1 MRSTI
6 ALLLVLGLATAGCDR
21 AKQPAP
27 QATATVADESPAEPT
42 GNAAE
47 PERIGTLD
55 RSHKGEAAPDHG
67 FLDPAGK
74 PVTLAA
80 FRGKPLLVN
89 LWATWCAP
97 CIREM
102 PMLDRLAQREKG
114 KLQVLAISQDLDGA
128 AKVTPFFAKAQFTAL
143 QPYLDP
149 DVRFSTGYGVNLPT
163 TILYDAEGREVWRV
177 SGDMDWDGETA
188 AQWIAEA
195 G

>member
-6 ALLLVLGLATAGCDR
+6 ALLLILGLGIAGCDSG
-21 AKQPAP
+21 KQPDP
-27 QATATVADESPAEPT
+27 QATATVADESPAAPDTATEET
-42 GNAAE
+42 
-47 PERIGTLD
+47 ERVGTVD
-55 RSHKGEAAPDHG
+55 RSKKGEAAPDLG

-74 PVTLAA
+74 PATLAA

-97 CIREM
+97 CVREM
-102 PMLDRLAQREKG
+102 PTLDRLAVREKD
-114 KLQVLAISQDLDGA
+114 KLQVLVISQDLDGA
-128 AKVTPFFAKAQFTAL
+128 AKVTPFFEKAKFTAL

-149 DVRFSTGYGVNLPT
+149 DVKFSTGYGVNLPT
-163 TILYDAEGREVWRV
+163 TILYDAQGKEVWRV

-188 AQWIAEA
+188 AKWIAEA